1 MRAKKRMIVVI
12 SYVVLILVALIS
24 IFPLVYAVMIATKK
38 PVDAFSMS
46 FKWIYTPIFDNF
58 KTLWIEKGFTKY
70 LYNTVIV
77 TCCCVLISVPTAT
90 LGAYGLIRNGGKF
103 ATRILNSTLLLRM
116 FPQMLLAI
124 PYFIIATNFGLADT
138 KFILVVIVVASNQP
152 FALWLMRGFLITIPP
167 ELDEA
172 ARIDGCNMVQTVTK
186 VILPV
191 AKPGIAT
198 ASIFTF
204 LLSYNEYLL
213 YQLSLYNEI
222 IKPEQENE
230 EKLFAFIDSEI
241 QEKDAQEKNGI
252 YSEKIYDIESL
263 LMDIFYLLANDY
275 ILNAD
280 AIMKYSDKN
289 IYIKF
294 IIDNMNIELLDV
306 KWINDFPKNLHLK
319 LNKNDNIKNK
329 IKEYVK
335 SNLNDIKTVETYF
348 RYYC

>member
-70 LYNTVIV
+70 LYNTVVV
-77 TCCCVLISVPTAT
+77 TGCCVLISVPTAT

-204 LLSYNEYLL
+204 LLSYNEY
-213 YQLSLYNEI
+213 
-222 IKPEQENE
+222 
-230 EKLFAFIDSEI
+230 
-241 QEKDAQEKNGI
+241 
-252 YSEKIYDIESL
+252 
-263 LMDIFYLLANDY
+263 
-275 ILNAD
+275 
-280 AIMKYSDKN
+280 
-289 IYIKF
+289 
-294 IIDNMNIELLDV
+294 
-306 KWINDFPKNLHLK
+306 
-319 LNKNDNIKNK
+319 
-329 IKEYVK
+329 
-335 SNLNDIKTVETYF
+335 
-348 RYYC
+348 

>member
-70 LYNTVIV
+70 LYNTVVV
-77 TCCCVLISVPTAT
+77 TGCCVLISVPTAT

-198 ASIFTF
+198 ASIFTSC
-204 LLSYNEYLL
+204 LHIMN
-213 YQLSLYNEI
+213 N
-222 IKPEQENE
+222 
-230 EKLFAFIDSEI
+230 LFCIDF
-241 QEKDAQEKNGI
+241 
-252 YSEKIYDIESL
+252 YSKES
-263 LMDIFYLLANDY
+263 
-275 ILNAD
+275 
-280 AIMKYSDKN
+280 
-289 IYIKF
+289 
-294 IIDNMNIELLDV
+294 
-306 KWINDFPKNLHLK
+306 
-319 LNKNDNIKNK
+319 
-329 IKEYVK
+329 
-335 SNLNDIKTVETYF
+335 
-348 RYYC
+348 R